1 MLYYVINLQIEN
13 PETIDIASLDIIQID
28 FTGTRIGL
36 KRNSPNLLVT
46 NLADET
52 GL

>member
-36 KRNSPNLLVT
+36 KRNSPNLFVT